1 MRVQDDDIDEEGYS
15 ISLDLVVAAWRRYRP
30 VNSQQDQNGAPSQSS
45 PSKRASEKPRTQT
58 KGIKDIFG
66 TMFTSELMANINLV
80 LYNFVES
87 EKQIRQKMDYKT
99 EFKNFYRGKKELIMK
114 KNDKIDWLQ
123 EQRAEE
129 AP

>member
-1 MRVQDDDIDEEGYS
+1 
-15 ISLDLVVAAWRRYRP
+15 
-30 VNSQQDQNGAPSQSS
+30 
-45 PSKRASEKPRTQT
+45 
-58 KGIKDIFG
+58 
-66 TMFTSELMANINLV
+66 MFTSELMANINLV